1 MNKSQK
7 ELYEKIVNILVEK
20 FGQDESKLSLNT
32 NIIKDL
38 DFDSLDIAELYT
50 RLENH
55 LDLRERASVLQ
66 LANIRTIEDIID
78 LAIKLQ

>member
-20 FGQDESKLSLNT
+20 FEQDESKLSLNT

-50 RLENH
+50 RLENS
-55 LDLRERASVLQ
+55 LNLRERASVLQ

-78 LAIKLQ
+78 LAMKLQ